1 MSMDEVKVFAAH
13 LQRQLYQ
20 LVRAYELCDR
30 ACLTQNG
37 VTTSQGYTLLAFPE
51 DGCLTMNELSD
62 TMNLSNSTM
71 TRMVDQ
77 LVQKGLVRRKADESD
92 RRIVLVELTDQGQA
106 TRDTLEKALQGLFGQ
121 ILDGIPADERPLILH
136 ALEQV
141 TRSVAQVLDTNNCCP
156 E

>member
-1 MSMDEVKVFAAH
+1 MSLDEAKIFAAH

-20 LVRAYELCDR
+20 LVKACELCDR

-62 TMNLSNSTM
+62 TMNLSSSTM

-77 LVQKGLVRRKADESD
+77 LVQKGLVRRKPDESD
-92 RRIVLVELTDQGQA
+92 RRVVLVELTDHGQV
-106 TRDTLEKALQGLFGQ
+106 TREALDQALDNLFGQ
-121 ILDGIPADERPLILH
+121 VLAHLPPEERPTILR
-136 ALEQV
+136 ALDRV
-141 TRSVAQVLDTNNCCP
+141 TQAVSQVLECCS